1 MAFFVATFNFN
12 NSTLTWKDIVKSLE
26 TKLIINN
33 DENVK
38 VIVKDLDLNPKTFYT
53 IKQAKEKIF
62 KHIEFFITE

>member
-38 VIVKDLDLNPKTFYT
+38 VIVKDLDLYPKTFYT
-53 IKQAKEKIF
+53 KNKQKKRYLNILSF
-62 KHIEFFITE
+62 L